1 MRGGG
6 VSQAVDWWL
15 EHKLLLIWSKIQ
27 KVCEGIFFR
36 ALGPREV
43 MENSKNGIEI
53 VSGRSRSVG
62 TNSN

>member
-1 MRGGG
+1 MRGG

-43 MENSKNGIEI
+43 MESSKNGIEI
-53 VSGRSRSVG
+53 VPGRSRSVG